1 MDLQDVLPTDID
13 WWQLLFAL
21 LVAVSTWIVSR
32 FARRGTTA
40 LLRRAPGISAAV
52 GTAIAQFVGYA
63 ILLLGFG
70 IALAMLG
77 ANVQPLLAIV
87 VILAVVAV
95 LVLRGVADNFAAGV
109 LLQARQTVRIGDEV
123 VVEALDSV
131 IAGTVTELNARAVIL
146 HTADGRALHIPNA
159 RLLSEPVVNDSTHG
173 ARRSEVQVRVRRDG
187 STGIDEVIAPLVAA
201 ASTAEGVRRHEAVR
215 ALVVGVSE
223 DRLIA
228 RLQFWHHPLHGAVV
242 SAAVVVAV
250 FDALRALGTTGTVT
264 SVPGPPALVPSD
276 PV

>member
-1 MDLQDVLPTDID
+1 MDLQDLLPTDID
-13 WWQLLFAL
+13 WWQLLLAL
-21 LVAVSTWIVSR
+21 LVALATWIISR

-87 VILAVVAV
+87 VILGVVAI

-109 LLQARQTVRIGDEV
+109 LLQARQTVRIGDEI

-146 HTADGRALHIPNA
+146 HTVDGRTLHIPNA
-159 RLLSEPVVNDSTHG
+159 RLLSDPVVNDSTRG
-173 ARRSEVQVRVRRDG
+173 ARRSEVEVRVRRDG
-187 STGIDEVIAPLVAA
+187 TTGIDGVLAPLVDAA
-201 ASTAEGVRRHEAVR
+201 RTAEGVHRHEGVR
-215 ALVVGVSE
+215 ALVVGVSG

-228 RLQFWHHPLHGAVV
+228 RLQFWHHPLHGALV
-242 SAAVVVAV
+242 STAVVVAV
-250 FDALRALGTTGTVT
+250 FDALGALGTTGTVT
-264 SVPGPPALVPSD
+264 SVPAPPPLVPSD
-276 PV
+276 AV

>member
-1 MDLQDVLPTDID
+1 MDLQDLLPTDID
-13 WWQLLFAL
+13 WWQLLLAL
-21 LVAVSTWIVSR
+21 LVALATWIISR

-87 VILAVVAV
+87 VILGVVAI

-109 LLQARQTVRIGDEV
+109 LLQARQTVRIGDEI

-146 HTADGRALHIPNA
+146 HTVDGRTLHIPNA
-159 RLLSEPVVNDSTHG
+159 RLLSDPVVNDSTRG
-173 ARRSEVQVRVRRDG
+173 ARRSEVEVRVRRDG
-187 STGIDEVIAPLVAA
+187 TTGIDGVLAPLVDAA
-201 ASTAEGVRRHEAVR
+201 RTAEGVHRHEGVR
-215 ALVVGVSE
+215 ALVVGVSG

-228 RLQFWHHPLHGAVV
+228 RLQFWHHPLHGALV

-250 FDALRALGTTGTVT
+250 FDALGALGTTGTVT
-264 SVPGPPALVPSD
+264 SVPAPPPLVPSD
-276 PV
+276 AV

>member
-1 MDLQDVLPTDID
+1 MDLQDLLPTDID
-13 WWQLLFAL
+13 WWQLLLAL
-21 LVAVSTWIVSR
+21 LVARAAWIISR

-40 LLRRAPGISAAV
+40 LLRRAPGIPTAV

-87 VILAVVAV
+87 VILGVVAI

-109 LLQARQTVRIGDEV
+109 LLQARQTVRIGDET

-146 HTADGRALHIPNA
+146 HTVDGRTLHIPNA
-159 RLLSEPVVNDSTHG
+159 RLLSDPVVNDSTHG
-173 ARRSEVQVRVRRDG
+173 ARRSDVEVRVLRDG
-187 STGIDEVIAPLVAA
+187 TTGIDEVLAPLVDAA
-201 ASTAEGVRRHEAVR
+201 RTAEGVHRHEGVR
-215 ALVVGVSE
+215 ALVVSVSA
-223 DRLIA
+223 DRLTV
-228 RLQFWHHPLHGAVV
+228 RLQFWHHPLHGALV
-242 SAAVVVAV
+242 SAAVVIAV
-250 FDALRALGTTGTVT
+250 FDALGGLGATGTVT
-264 SVPGPPALVPSD
+264 SVPAPPPLVPSD

>member
-1 MDLQDVLPTDID
+1 MDLQDLLPTDID
-13 WWQLLFAL
+13 WWQLLLAL
-21 LVAVSTWIVSR
+21 LVALATWIVSR

-40 LLRRAPGISAAV
+40 LLRRAPGISPAV

-87 VILAVVAV
+87 VILGIVAI

-109 LLQARQTVRIGDEV
+109 LLQARQTVRIGDEI

-146 HTADGRALHIPNA
+146 HTVDGRTLHIPNA
-159 RLLSEPVVNDSTHG
+159 RLLSDPVVNDSTRG
-173 ARRSEVQVRVRRDG
+173 ARRSEVEVRVRRDG
-187 STGIDEVIAPLVAA
+187 TTGIDGVLDPLVDAA
-201 ASTAEGVRRHEAVR
+201 RTAEGVHRHEGVR
-215 ALVVGVSE
+215 ALVISVSG

-228 RLQFWHHPLHGAVV
+228 RLQFWHHPLHGALV

-250 FDALRALGTTGTVT
+250 FDALGGLGTTGTVT
-264 SVPGPPALVPSD
+264 SVPAPPPLVPSD

>member
-1 MDLQDVLPTDID
+1 MDLQDLLPTDID
-13 WWQLLFAL
+13 WWQLLLAL
-21 LVAVSTWIVSR
+21 LVALATWIISR
-32 FARRGTTA
+32 FARRGPTA
-40 LLRRAPGISAAV
+40 LLRRAPGIPTAV

-87 VILAVVAV
+87 VILGIVAI

-109 LLQARQTVRIGDEV
+109 LLQARQTVRIGDET

-146 HTADGRALHIPNA
+146 HTVDGRTLHIPNA
-159 RLLSEPVVNDSTHG
+159 RLLSDPVVNDSTHG
-173 ARRSEVQVRVRRDG
+173 ARRSDVEVRVLRDG
-187 STGIDEVIAPLVAA
+187 TTGIDEVLAPLVDAA
-201 ASTAEGVRRHEAVR
+201 RTAEGVHRHEGVR
-215 ALVVGVSE
+215 ALVVSVSA
-223 DRLIA
+223 DRLTV
-228 RLQFWHHPLHGAVV
+228 RLQFWHHPLHGALV
-242 SAAVVVAV
+242 SAAVVIAV
-250 FDALRALGTTGTVT
+250 FDALGGLGATGTVT
-264 SVPGPPALVPSD
+264 SVPAPPPLVPSD

>member
-1 MDLQDVLPTDID
+1 MDLQDLLPTDID
-13 WWQLLFAL
+13 WWQLLLAL
-21 LVAVSTWIVSR
+21 LVALATWIISR

-40 LLRRAPGISAAV
+40 LLRRAPGIPTAV

-87 VILAVVAV
+87 VILGIVAI

-109 LLQARQTVRIGDEV
+109 LLQARQTVRIGDET

-146 HTADGRALHIPNA
+146 HAGDGRTRPSPKA
-159 RLLSEPVVNDSTHG
+159 RLLSDPVVNDSTHG
-173 ARRSEVQVRVRRDG
+173 ARRSDVEVRVLRDG
-187 STGIDEVIAPLVAA
+187 TTGIDEVLAPLVDAA
-201 ASTAEGVRRHEAVR
+201 RTAEGVHRHEGVR
-215 ALVVGVSE
+215 ALVVSVSA
-223 DRLIA
+223 DRLTV
-228 RLQFWHHPLHGAVV
+228 RLQFWHHPLHGALV
-242 SAAVVVAV
+242 SAAVVIAV
-250 FDALRALGTTGTVT
+250 FDALGGLGATGTVT
-264 SVPGPPALVPSD
+264 SVPAPPPLVPSD

>member
-1 MDLQDVLPTDID
+1 MDLQDLLPTDID
-13 WWQLLFAL
+13 WWQLLLAL
-21 LVAVSTWIVSR
+21 LVAIATWILSR

-87 VILAVVAV
+87 VILGVVSI

-109 LLQARQTVRIGDEV
+109 LLQARQTVRIGDEI

-146 HTADGRALHIPNA
+146 HTVDGRTLHIPNA
-159 RLLSEPVVNDSTHG
+159 RLLADPVVNDSTHG
-173 ARRSEVQVRVRRDG
+173 ARRSDVEVRVRRNG
-187 STGIDEVIAPLVAA
+187 STRIDDLLGPLVAA
-201 ASTAEGVRRHEAVR
+201 AATAEGVHRGEAVR
-215 ALVVGVSE
+215 ALVLSVS
-223 DRLIA
+223 DGRLIA
-228 RLQFWHHPLHGAVV
+228 RLQFWHHPLHGAAV

-250 FDALRALGTTGTVT
+250 FDALEALGATGTVT
-264 SVPGPPALVPSD
+264 SVPAPPPLVPSD